1 MAKVISPK
9 GRLGPYADIAEGQ
22 ATFVHDFG
30 LVLGRSL
37 VKAYDWTVPILLV
50 LITIPTHM

>member
-37 VKAYDWTVPILLV
+37 IKAYDWTVPILLV